1 MKTKSP
7 GPASTTC
14 SRRSPHRYLAVP
26 SSTYRIVSWS
36 PWWCAPVAAP
46 GNTVLRKALST
57 LASGLRLS
65 KATSRSSPGLCGVS
79 SESWSRRTTRTG
91 GLFIVVSFL
100 SLADRLSADPG
111 HVQPERWRVADAT
124 GGLGLPA
131 LTSCAGSEQGPGPHV
146 GGGSDVALRAAVDAP
161 FRSSDL
167 AREGRDEICDDLCD
181 VVGLAHSASEQW
193 SDFGHHAGDRGFLVG
208 SPHLG
213 GLVA

>member
-46 GNTVLRKALST
+46 GSTVLRKALST

-65 KATSRSSPGLCGVS
+65 KATSRSSPGVCGVS
-79 SESWSRRTTRTG
+79 SESWSRRTTRTE

-100 SLADRLSADPG
+100 SLPRL
-111 HVQPERWRVADAT
+111 
-124 GGLGLPA
+124 
-131 LTSCAGSEQGPGPHV
+131 GPH
-146 GGGSDVALRAAVDAP
+146 GG
-161 FRSSDL
+161 
-167 AREGRDEICDDLCD
+167 DDLGGELVQVG
-181 VVGLAHSASEQW
+181 VVE
-193 SDFGHHAGDRGFLVG
+193 VG
-208 SPHLG
+208 PQHGQSP
-213 GLVA
+213 VER